1 MMDEDAPVRAV
12 LATFGPDGLAELEA
26 MAADRPTD
34 FYRALVTRP
43 DLRRLTVWLVDSRS
57 ADEVQFRVLRA
68 IRDIT
73 GAASTS

>member
-1 MMDEDAPVRAV
+1 
-12 LATFGPDGLAELEA
+12 